1 METKLNKKN
10 VIANARDYLEFAN
23 RCADDSAMY
32 SCIEQSILNNDLE
45 TPIGEDEDT
54 ARMYLL
60 DAVRHLR
67 EAQEQLECVACCLGK
82 AVRNHDKEGKA
93 NGND

>member
-60 DAVRHLR
+60 DAIRHLR

>member
-10 VIANARDYLEFAN
+10 VIANAREYLEFAN

-32 SCIEQSILNNDLE
+32 SYIEQSILNNALE

-60 DAVRHLR
+60 DAIRHLR
-67 EAQEQLECVACCLGK
+67 DAQEQLECVACCLAK
-82 AVRNHDKEGKA
+82 AVRDHDKEGKA